1 MNPDVSKLN
10 EKSSPILPIE
20 DRKMQESHKDP
31 SILSLDNITKTFGGL
46 RAVNEMSF
54 TVEQGSV
61 MGIIGPNGAGKT
73 TVFNLITGNYKPDSG
88 SITFQGKPIT
98 KLRPHQIVEHG
109 IARTFQSIRLF
120 PTLLAI
126 ENVLAGNH
134 CRMKSGIFSSMFR
147 PASQKKEEAKA
158 LDRAME
164 ELEFVGLA
172 HMWKEQA
179 SSLSYGNQRL
189 LEMARALASDPKLII
204 LDEPAGSMNQPET
217 AVLIRLIHAIQ
228 KRGIT
233 VMLIE
238 HDMGLVM
245 KACEKIVVIEYG
257 MKIAEGKPA
266 DIRNNP
272 QVIEAYLGK
281 EE

>member
-1 MNPDVSKLN
+1 MNN
-10 EKSSPILPIE
+10 QSSL
-20 DRKMQESHKDP
+20 
-31 SILSLDNITKTFGGL
+31 LCLDNVTKTFGGL
-46 RAVNEMSF
+46 RAVSEMSF
-54 TVEQGSV
+54 TVEKNSI

-73 TVFNLITGNYKPDSG
+73 TVFNLITGNYTPDEG
-88 SITFQGKPIT
+88 KIIFQDKSIN
-98 KLRPHQIVEHG
+98 KLHPHQIVEKG

-120 PTLLAI
+120 HNLPVI
-126 ENVLAGNH
+126 ENVLAGIH
-134 CRMKSGIFSSMFR
+134 CRMKSGLFASMFR
-147 PASQKKEEAKA
+147 TPSQKAEEKQA

-172 HMWKEQA
+172 HLWNEKA
-179 SSLSYGNQRL
+179 NSLSYGNQRL

-217 AVLIRLIHAIQ
+217 AVLIRLIQAIQ

-245 KACEKIVVIEYG
+245 KVCEKIVAIEYG
-257 MKIAEGKPA
+257 MKIAEGEPA
-266 DIRNNP
+266 QIRND
-272 QVIEAYLGK
+272 QRVIEAYLGK
-281 EE
+281 D